1 MRLVKKWILAAGLLG
16 FCAAAHAVPSGPGLY
31 LVDNTAGASVFVGLS
46 GGSASFTGTVGTWTV
61 ALTTGTTLQGGV
73 NPVLDLDIGA
83 AVAGWK
89 STGSLQIIYSDIG
102 FGPTSG
108 TASLSMKGNSLF
120 GNVSASAGFSTA
132 NTAFANESNLTGGVG
147 PLSGFLFKGSSTGAL
162 NSAGSE
168 YSAAIMA
175 TISGGA
181 TYLDQIRLSVNSV
194 SITRDPSVPDS
205 GMSLV
210 LLVLGLAALGVF
222 ARFRKQASV

>member
-1 MRLVKKWILAAGLLG
+1 MSLVKKWILAAGLLG
-16 FCAAAHAVPSGPGLY
+16 FCAASQAVPSGPGLY
-31 LVDNTAGASVFVGLS
+31 LVDDTGGASVFVGLS

-83 AVAGWK
+83 AVAGWNT
-89 STGSLQIIYSDIG
+89 SGSLQIIYSDIN

-108 TASLSMKGNSLF
+108 TATLSEKGNSLF
-120 GNVSASAGFSTA
+120 GSVTASAGSSTA

-147 PLSGFLFKGSSTGAL
+147 PLSGFLYKGTSTGAL

-168 YSAAIMA
+168 YSLAIMA
-175 TISGGA
+175 TITGGA
-181 TYLDQIRLSVNSV
+181 TYLDDIKLSVSSD
-194 SITRDPSVPDS
+194 SITRTPSVPDS

-210 LLVLGLAALGVF
+210 LLVLGLTALGVF

>member
-1 MRLVKKWILAAGLLG
+1 
-16 FCAAAHAVPSGPGLY
+16 
-31 LVDNTAGASVFVGLS
+31 
-46 GGSASFTGTVGTWTV
+46 
-61 ALTTGTTLQGGV
+61 
-73 NPVLDLDIGA
+73 
-83 AVAGWK
+83 
-89 STGSLQIIYSDIG
+89 
-102 FGPTSG
+102 
-108 TASLSMKGNSLF
+108 MKGNSLF

-147 PLSGFLFKGSSTGAL
+147 PLSGFLFKVSSTGAR

-181 TYLDQIRLSVNSV
+181 TYLDDIKLSIS
-194 SITRDPSVPDS
+194 SASQTRSVPDS

-210 LLVLGLAALGVF
+210 LLVLGLTALGVF

>member
-1 MRLVKKWILAAGLLG
+1 MRLVKKWILAAGLFG
-16 FCAAAHAVPSGPGLY
+16 FCAVSHAVPSGPGLY
-31 LVDNTAGASVFVGLS
+31 LVDNTGGASVFVALS
-46 GGSASFTGTVGTWTV
+46 GGSASFTGNVGTWTV

-73 NPVLDLDIGA
+73 NPVLDLNIGA

-89 STGSLQIIYSDIG
+89 STGSLQIIYSDIN
-102 FGPTSG
+102 FGPSSG
-108 TASLSMKGNSLF
+108 TALLSMKGNSLF

-181 TYLDQIRLSVNSV
+181 TYLDDIKLSIS
-194 SITRDPSVPDS
+194 SASQTRSVPDS

-210 LLVLGLAALGVF
+210 LLVLGLTALGVF

>member
-1 MRLVKKWILAAGLLG
+1 MRLVKKWILAAGLFG
-16 FCAAAHAVPSGPGLY
+16 FCAVSHAVPSGPGLY
-31 LVDNTAGASVFVGLS
+31 LVDNTGGASVFVALS
-46 GGSASFTGTVGTWTV
+46 GGSASFTGNVGTWTV

-89 STGSLQIIYSDIG
+89 TTGSLQIIYSDIN
-102 FGPTSG
+102 FGPSSG
-108 TASLSMKGNSLF
+108 TALLSMKGNSLF

-181 TYLDQIRLSVNSV
+181 TYLDDIKLSIS
-194 SITRDPSVPDS
+194 SASQTRSVPDS

-210 LLVLGLAALGVF
+210 LLVLGLTALGVF

>member
-1 MRLVKKWILAAGLLG
+1 MRLVKKWILAAGLFG
-16 FCAAAHAVPSGPGLY
+16 FCAASHAVPSGPGLY
-31 LVDNTAGASVFVGLS
+31 LVDNTGGASVFVALS
-46 GGSASFTGTVGTWTV
+46 GGSASFTGNVGTWTV

-89 STGSLQIIYSDIG
+89 TTGSLQIIYSDIN
-102 FGPTSG
+102 FGPSSG
-108 TASLSMKGNSLF
+108 TALLSMKGNSLF

-162 NSAGSE
+162 NSAGSD

-181 TYLDQIRLSVNSV
+181 TYLDDIKLSIS
-194 SITRDPSVPDS
+194 SASQTRSVPDS

-210 LLVLGLAALGVF
+210 LLVLGLTALGVF

>member
-1 MRLVKKWILAAGLLG
+1 MNLVKKYILAAGLLG
-16 FCAAAHAVPSGPGLY
+16 FCAASQAVPSGPGLY
-31 LVDNTAGASVFVGLS
+31 LVDNSDGASVFVGLS

-73 NPVLDLDIGA
+73 DPVLDLDIGA

-89 STGSLQIIYSDIG
+89 TTGSLQIVYSDIN
-102 FGPTSG
+102 FGPSSG
-108 TASLSMKGNSLF
+108 TATLTEKGNSIL
-120 GNVSASAGFSTA
+120 GSVAASAGFSTG
-132 NTAFANESNLTGGVG
+132 NKAFGNEANLTGGVG
-147 PLSGFLFKGSSTGAL
+147 PLSGFLFKGSSKGAL
-162 NSAGSE
+162 NSGGSD

-181 TYLDQIRLSVNSV
+181 TYLDDITLSVNSAG
-194 SITRDPSVPDS
+194 IATRLVPDS

-210 LLVLGLAALGVF
+210 LLGMGLTALGVF